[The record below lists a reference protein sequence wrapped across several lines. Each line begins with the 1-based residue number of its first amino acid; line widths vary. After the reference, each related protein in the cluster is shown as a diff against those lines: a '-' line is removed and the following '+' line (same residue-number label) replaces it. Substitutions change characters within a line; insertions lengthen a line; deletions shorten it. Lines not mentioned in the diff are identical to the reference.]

1 MRQSK
6 YKYELQKGS
15 KHIICPAC
23 GKKTFKPYVN
33 AENGQ
38 IVDATIYGRCE
49 RINSCRHLKYPENDA
64 NMSDWI
70 APVYVPEFIQ
80 PDFIPKEMIEA
91 SFSKFRENTFFMWL
105 VKLFGQDVAL
115 DLQSKYNI
123 GTAKNNGTI
132 FFQQDSEGKFRTGK
146 VMYYQSNGKRNKN
159 RNSWYVH
166 NEVKED
172 FELVQVFFGEHLIKE
187 NPDKPVALVE
197 SEKTAL
203 LMSVFEPEYTWL
215 ASGGANMLNS
225 YRLLRLPRLDL
236 VCPDQGEFD
245 NWSDRTK
252 SFFNREMDGRVEK
265 AFRDGKVSKGADIL
279 DLILIE
285 KGLNEVKASDRV
297 EKIDTSVKQT
307 LIQTKPLKLQTHEQ
321 N

>member
-1 MRQSK
+1 
-6 YKYELQKGS
+6 
-15 KHIICPAC
+15 
-23 GKKTFKPYVN
+23 
-33 AENGQ
+33 
-38 IVDATIYGRCE
+38 
-49 RINSCRHLKYPENDA
+49 
-64 NMSDWI
+64 MSDWV
-70 APVYVPEFIQ
+70 APVYVPEHKE

-91 SFSKFRENTFFMWL
+91 SFSKFKENTFFMWL
-105 VKLFGQDVAL
+105 VKLFGQDVAM

-166 NEVKED
+166 RSVKED

-197 SEKTAL
+197 SEKTAI
-203 LMSVFEPEYTWL
+203 LMSIFEPEYTWL

-245 NWSDRTK
+245 NWKDKTK

-265 AFRDGKVSKGADIL
+265 AFREGKVAKGADIL

-285 KGLNEVKASDRV
+285 KGMDEITLNYE
-297 EKIDTSVKQT
+297 EN
-307 LIQTKPLKLQTHEQ
+307 KLQKTV
-321 N
+321 

>member
-1 MRQSK
+1 MKNYRYALES
-6 YKYELQKGS
+6 GS
-15 KHIICPAC
+15 KHIICPNC
-23 GKKTFKPYVN
+23 GKKTFKCYVDVN
-33 AENGQ
+33 TGERVNPSK
-38 IVDATIYGRCE
+38 YGRCE
-49 RINSCRHLKYPENDA
+49 RTNNCLYHQYPENDA
-64 NMSDWI
+64 NISDWI
-70 APVYVPEFIQ
+70 APVYVPEFKE

-91 SFSKFRENTFFMWL
+91 SFNKFRENTFFMWL

-132 FFQQDSEGKFRTGK
+132 FFQQDSEGNFRTGK
-146 VMYYQSNGKRNKN
+146 VMYYQSSGKRNKN

-187 NPDKPVALVE
+187 NPDNPVALVE
-197 SEKTAL
+197 SEKTAI

-236 VCPDQGEFD
+236 VSPDEGEFE
-245 NWSDRTK
+245 NGSDRTK
-252 SFFNREMDGRVEK
+252 SFFNRQMDGRVEK
-265 AFRDGKVSKGADIL
+265 AFREDKISKGADIL

-285 KGLNEVKASDRV
+285 KGLTQIKAIKKDSN
-297 EKIDTSVKQT
+297 INNSVNHT
-307 LIQTKPLKLQTHEQ
+307 LIKTEPLKLQPYEQ